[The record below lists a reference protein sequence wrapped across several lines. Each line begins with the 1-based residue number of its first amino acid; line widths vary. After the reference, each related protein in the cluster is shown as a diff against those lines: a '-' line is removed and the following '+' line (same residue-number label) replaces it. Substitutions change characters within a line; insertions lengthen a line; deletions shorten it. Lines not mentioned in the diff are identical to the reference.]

1 MLTVSVALL
10 RKNWG
15 HKMQKMFKE
24 LVLDIIQSEK
34 FNNEYKNL
42 CIKLATE
49 QIKHIPG
56 IQLKTVE
63 KFDLNYL
70 LKCANI
76 FIQTND
82 NDLKEKVLRIA
93 QYTFEYGNQTEKDYA
108 YILVDSLLNK
118 PSINLAKKNNL
129 LSNDIEYYLPLKLS
143 LQKLQR
149 ENEYSIEVRNDTII
163 CNPFQK
169 QFIKKTSKSNCKLLS
184 VSAPTSSGK
193 SFIVTQWIINNL
205 ELTNKNNVDIAII
218 VPTRALINQYEKNL
232 TEDLK
237 NDIGNVHIE
246 TMPFRNGNILSKK
259 KVIYI
264 FTQERM
270 NAFLAKKTNIK
281 FKILFI
287 DEAQKIGDN
296 QRGVLLE
303 TVIEKIRNNSQ
314 ETKII
319 FASPFVEN
327 PQDIYPNTEIIK
339 SDLMTINQNFFK
351 IEKIKRKPLEWNI
364 LMLYNEE
371 FIGIAKIFLVEQIKG
386 TSLPAILSNFVNL
399 ITINDE
405 SNNLIYTN
413 FPSDAEKVA
422 ELIYEK
428 SNYNVE
434 NNDEIIKL
442 IQLCKETVHKNFN
455 LIKYL
460 KKGIAFHY
468 GSMPQIIRAKI
479 EDLFNQKIIRNLIC
493 TSTLLEG
500 VNLSCKNIFIKNPK
514 RSRDLNMTNSDLFNL
529 AGRAGRLG
537 KEFYGNIFYV
547 DWEEAPV
554 KKEETKVERAI
565 QKVLNKNFDEII
577 ESLNNDFSNIKF
589 DNVEERNSVEAT
601 IGYLYTQFLK
611 YGNIAKNREVKNT
624 YSKEEIICLNNAL
637 NEYSK
642 KIEIP
647 KNILEKH
654 PIIYHYS
661 MQKLLNYFRKRHPEE
676 PRRYLVDLKNDDKIT
691 DSFIGFLN
699 RMYTCFNTNLINE
712 KHIMYISLLTSGWIK
727 FKNFSAII
735 ESRRKYYKN
744 ENFDL
749 SVRKVFKD
757 IDKYAR
763 YLIPKLLQC
772 YIDVL
777 NFYYEQSGNFDLIYN
792 DNDIETLL
800 EYGIKNKTQM
810 SMITLGLSR
819 STIVK
824 IFDIKTEAEQYLIN
838 NTEMDEIT
846 TLKWLHKNVE
856 YFKTNKKLPELLIEE
871 IQNVLYIYKEIF

>member
-1 MLTVSVALL
+1 MQNICEELAIEL
-10 RKNWG
+10 R
-15 HKMQKMFKE
+15 
-24 LVLDIIQSEK
+24 QSEK

-42 CIKLATE
+42 CIKLAVE
-49 QIKHIPG
+49 QIKHISG
-56 IQLKTVE
+56 IEIGSATNFELH
-63 KFDLNYL
+63 YL

-93 QYTFEYGNQTEKDYA
+93 QYTFEFGNQTEKDYA
-108 YILVDSLLNK
+108 YILVDSLLNN
-118 PSINLAKKNNL
+118 PSINLAKRNNL
-129 LSNDIEYYLPLKLS
+129 LNKNIEYYLPLKLS

-149 ENEYSIEVRNDTII
+149 ENEYSVEVRDGIII

-169 QFIKKTSKSNCKLLS
+169 QFMKETSKSECKLLS

-193 SFIVTQWIINNL
+193 SFIVTQWIIKNL
-205 ELTNKNNVDIAII
+205 EFTNKKNVNIAII
-218 VPTRALINQYEKNL
+218 VPTRALINQYEKDL
-232 TEDLK
+232 VEDLK
-237 NDIGNVHIE
+237 NDIDNVHIE
-246 TMPFRNGNILSKK
+246 TMPFRNGNILGKK

-270 NAFLAKKTNIK
+270 SAFLAKNPNTK

-303 TVIEKIRNNSQ
+303 TVIEKVRNNSQ

-339 SDLMTINQNFFK
+339 SNLMTINQNFFK
-351 IEKIKRKPLEWNI
+351 IEKIKGKPLEWNI
-364 LMLYNEE
+364 LMLYNGE
-371 FIGIAKIFLVEQIKG
+371 FIGIAKILLKEKIKG
-386 TSLPAILSNFVNL
+386 TSIPAILTNFVNL

-405 SNNLIYTN
+405 SNNLVYAN
-413 FPSDAEKVA
+413 YPSDAEDIA

-428 SNYNVE
+428 TKYNVE
-434 NNDEIIKL
+434 ENDEIIKL

-468 GSMPQIIRAKI
+468 GSMPQLIRSKI
-479 EDLFNQKIIRNLIC
+479 EDLFNKKIIRNLIC

-514 RSRDLNMTNSDLFNL
+514 RSKNLKMTTPDLFNL

-547 DWEEAPV
+547 DWDDAPV
-554 KKEETKVERAI
+554 KKEEAKVERSI
-565 QKVLNKNFDEII
+565 QKVLCKNFTQII
-577 ESLNNDFSNIKF
+577 QALNNDFNNIKF
-589 DNVEERNSVEAT
+589 DNTDERNSVEAT

-611 YGNIAKNREVKNT
+611 HGNIGKNKEVKIAFE
-624 YSKEEIICLNNAL
+624 KDEILLLNNAL

-647 KNILEKH
+647 KSILEKH

-661 MQKLLNYFRKRHPEE
+661 MQKLLEYFRNRHPEE
-676 PRRYLVDLKNDDKIT
+676 PKRYLVNFKNDDKIT
-691 DSFIGFLN
+691 GSFIGFLS
-699 RMYTCFNTNLINE
+699 RMNTCFNTNLTND
-712 KHIMYISLLTSGWIK
+712 KHIKYISLLTSRWIK
-727 FKNFSAII
+727 FQNFSVII
-735 ESRRKYYKN
+735 DARRKYYKN
-744 ENFDL
+744 EDFNL
-749 SVRKVFKD
+749 SVRHVFKD
-757 IDKYAR
+757 IDNYAR
-763 YLIPKLLQC
+763 YLVPKLLRC

-777 NFYYEQSGNFDLIYN
+777 NFYYEQSDNFDLIYN

-800 EYGIKNKTQM
+800 EYGIENKTQM

-824 IFDIKTEAEQYLIN
+824 IFDIKTEARQYLVDNI
-838 NTEMDEIT
+838 EMDEVT
-846 TLKWLHKNVE
+846 TLKWLHDNVK
-856 YFKTNKKLPELLIEE
+856 YFKSNKKLPELLIEE
-871 IQNVLYIYKEIF
+871 IQNVLYIYKEIFS

>member
-1 MLTVSVALL
+1 
-10 RKNWG
+10 
-15 HKMQKMFKE
+15 MQNICVE
-24 LVLDIIQSEK
+24 LSFDLIQSRK
-34 FNNEYKNL
+34 FNDEYKKL
-42 CIKLATE
+42 CIKLAIE
-49 QIKHIPG
+49 QIKHIPN
-56 IQLKTVE
+56 LE
-63 KFDLNYL
+63 LESFNDPDLQYL
-70 LKCANI
+70 LKCANV
-76 FIQTND
+76 FIQTDD

-93 QYTFEYGNQTEKDYA
+93 QYTFEFGDQTEKDYA
-108 YILVDSLLNK
+108 YILVDSLLNN

-129 LSNDIEYYLPLKLS
+129 LNKNIEYYLPLKLS

-149 ENEYSIEVRNDTII
+149 ENEYSIEVRDDIII

-169 QFIKKTSKSNCKLLS
+169 QFIIETSKSESKLLS

-193 SFIVTQWIINNL
+193 SFIVTQWIIKNL
-205 ELTNKNNVDIAII
+205 ELTNKKSVNIAII
-218 VPTRALINQYEKNL
+218 VPTRALINQYVKDL

-237 NDIGNVHIE
+237 NDIDNVHIE
-246 TMPFRNGNILSKK
+246 TMPFRNGNILGKK
-259 KVIYI
+259 KIIYI

-270 NAFLAKKTNIK
+270 NAFLAKNTNIE

-303 TVIEKIRNNSQ
+303 TVIEKIRNNSE

-319 FASPFVEN
+319 FAGPFVEN

-339 SDLMTINQNFFK
+339 SNLMTINQNFFK
-351 IEKIKRKPLEWNI
+351 IEKIKGKPLEWNVLI
-364 LMLYNEE
+364 LYNEE
-371 FIGIAKIFLVEQIKG
+371 FIIIAKIMLKEKIKE
-386 TSLPAILSNFVNL
+386 TSIPAILTNFVNL
-399 ITINDE
+399 ITINDD
-405 SNNLIYTN
+405 SNNLIYAN
-413 FPSDAEKVA
+413 YPSDAEKMA
-422 ELIYEK
+422 KLIDEK
-428 SNYNVE
+428 TKYNVE
-434 NNDEIIKL
+434 ENDEILKL

-468 GSMPQIIRAKI
+468 GSMPQIIRSKI
-479 EDLFNQKIIRNLIC
+479 EDLFNKKIIRNLIC

-514 RSRDLNMTNSDLFNL
+514 RSKNLKMTTPDLFNL

-547 DWEEAPV
+547 DWDDAPV
-554 KKEETKVERAI
+554 KKEETKVERSI
-565 QKVLNKNFDEII
+565 QKVLCKNFNQII
-577 ESLNNDFSNIKF
+577 LALNNDFNNIKF
-589 DNVEERNSVEAT
+589 DNVDERNSVEAT

-611 YGNIAKNREVKNT
+611 YGDIGKNKEVKIAFE
-624 YSKEEIICLNNAL
+624 KEEILVLNNAL
-637 NEYSK
+637 NKYSE

-661 MQKLLNYFRKRHPEE
+661 MQKLLEYFRDTHPKE
-676 PRRYLVDLKNDDKIT
+676 PKRYLVDFKNDDKIT
-691 DSFIGFLN
+691 GSFIGFLN

-712 KHIMYISLLTSGWIK
+712 KHINYIALLTTRWIK
-727 FKNFSAII
+727 FQNLSVII
-735 ESRRKYYKN
+735 DARRKYYKN
-744 ENFDL
+744 EDFNL
-749 SVRKVFKD
+749 SVRQVFKD
-757 IDKYAR
+757 IDNFAR
-763 YLIPKLLQC
+763 YLVPKLLRC

-777 NFYYEQSGNFDLIYN
+777 NFYYEQSGNSDLIYD
-792 DNDIETLL
+792 DNEIETLL
-800 EYGIKNKTQM
+800 EYGIENKTQM

-824 IFDIKTEAEQYLIN
+824 IFDIKTEAGQYLVDNI
-838 NTEMDEIT
+838 EMDEIT
-846 TLKWLHKNVE
+846 ILKWLHDNVE

-871 IQNVLYIYKEIF
+871 IQNVLYIYKEIFS

>member
-1 MLTVSVALL
+1 
-10 RKNWG
+10 
-15 HKMQKMFKE
+15 MQKMFEE

-56 IQLKTVE
+56 IQLETV
-63 KFDLNYL
+63 KNLDLNYL

-93 QYTFEYGNQTEKDYA
+93 QYSLEFGKQTEKDYA
-108 YILVDSLLNK
+108 YILIDSLLNN
-118 PSINLAKKNNL
+118 PSISLAKKNNL
-129 LSNDIEYYLPLKLS
+129 ISKDIEYYLPLKLS

-149 ENEYSIEVRNDTII
+149 ENEYSIKVRDDVII
-163 CNPFQK
+163 CNTFQK
-169 QFIKKTSKSNCKLLS
+169 QFIKETSKSDCELLS
-184 VSAPTSSGK
+184 ISAPTSSGK
-193 SFIVTQWIINNL
+193 SFIVRQWIIKNL
-205 ELTNKNNVDIAII
+205 ELINNNDVNIAII
-218 VPTRALINQYEKNL
+218 VPTRALINQYERDL
-232 TEDLK
+232 TGDLK
-237 NDIGNVHIE
+237 NDIDNVYIE
-246 TMPFRNGNILSKK
+246 TMPFQNGNILGKK
-259 KVIYI
+259 KIIYI

-270 NAFLAKKTNIK
+270 SAFLAKNTNTK

-303 TVIEKIRNNSQ
+303 TIIEKIKNDSS

-319 FASPFVEN
+319 FASPFVAN
-327 PQDIYPNTEIIK
+327 PQDIYPNSKILK

-351 IEKIKRKPLEWNI
+351 IQKIKRKPLEWNI
-364 LMLYNEE
+364 FTLYNEE
-371 FIGIAKIFLVEQIKG
+371 FIMIAKIELEEKING
-386 TSLPAILSNFVNL
+386 TSIPAILTNFVNL
-399 ITINDE
+399 ITINDK
-405 SNNLIYTN
+405 SNNLIYAN
-413 FPSDAEKVA
+413 YPSDAENIA
-422 ELIYEK
+422 ELIYQK
-428 SNYNVE
+428 SNYNAE
-434 NNDEIIKL
+434 GNEEIIKL

-468 GSMPQIIRAKI
+468 GSMPQLIRLKI
-479 EDLFNQKIIRNLIC
+479 EDLFNKKIIRNLIC

-514 RSRDLNMTNSDLFNL
+514 RSKNLKMTTPDLFNL
-529 AGRAGRLG
+529 VGRAGRLG

-547 DWEEAPV
+547 DWDDAPV
-554 KKEETKVERAI
+554 KKEETKVERSI
-565 QKVLNKNFDEII
+565 QKVLCKNFTQII
-577 ESLNNDFSNIKF
+577 QALHNDFNNIEF
-589 DNVEERNSVEAT
+589 DNVDERNSVEAT

-611 YGNIAKNREVKNT
+611 YGNIGKNKEVKIAFE
-624 YSKEEIICLNNAL
+624 KDEILVLNNAL

-661 MQKLLNYFRKRHPEE
+661 MQKLLKYFRNTHPEE
-676 PRRYLVDLKNDDKIT
+676 PKRYLVDFKNDDKIT
-691 DSFIGFLN
+691 GSFIGFLS
-699 RMYTCFNTNLINE
+699 RMNICFNTNLIND
-712 KHIMYISLLTSGWIK
+712 KHIKYISLLTSHWIK
-727 FKNFSAII
+727 FQNFSVII
-735 ESRRKYYKN
+735 DARRKYYKN
-744 ENFDL
+744 EEFDL
-749 SVRKVFKD
+749 SVRHVFKD
-757 IDKYAR
+757 IDNYSR
-763 YLIPKLLQC
+763 YLVPKLLRC

-777 NFYYEQSGNFDLIYN
+777 NFYYEQNGNFDLIYN
-792 DNDIETLL
+792 DNDVETLL
-800 EYGIKNKTQM
+800 EYGINNKTQM

-824 IFDIKTEAEQYLIN
+824 LFDIKTEAGQYLVDNI
-838 NTEMDEIT
+838 EMDEIT
-846 TLKWLHKNVE
+846 ALKWLHDNVE
-856 YFKTNKKLPELLIEE
+856 YFKSNKKLPELLIEE
-871 IQNVLYIYKEIF
+871 IQNVLYIYKEIFS

>member
-1 MLTVSVALL
+1 
-10 RKNWG
+10 
-15 HKMQKMFKE
+15 MQKLFEE
-24 LVLDIIQSEK
+24 LVLDLIQSEK

-56 IQLKTVE
+56 IQLETV
-63 KFDLNYL
+63 KNFDLNYL

-76 FIQTND
+76 FTQTND

-93 QYTFEYGNQTEKDYA
+93 QYTLEFGNQTEKDYA
-108 YILVDSLLNK
+108 YILIDSLLNN
-118 PSINLAKKNNL
+118 PSISLAKKNNL
-129 LSNDIEYYLPLKLS
+129 ISKDIEYYLPLKLS

-149 ENEYSIEVRNDTII
+149 ENEYSIKVRDDVII
-163 CNPFQK
+163 CNTFQK
-169 QFIKKTSKSNCKLLS
+169 QFIKETSKSDCKLLS
-184 VSAPTSSGK
+184 ISAPTSSGK
-193 SFIVTQWIINNL
+193 SFIVRQWIIKNL
-205 ELTNKNNVDIAII
+205 ELINNNDVNIAII
-218 VPTRALINQYEKNL
+218 VPTRALINQYERDL

-237 NDIGNVHIE
+237 NDIDNVYIE
-246 TMPFRNGNILSKK
+246 TMPFRNGNILGKK
-259 KVIYI
+259 KIIYI

-270 NAFLAKKTNIK
+270 SAFLAKNTNAE

-303 TVIEKIRNNSQ
+303 TIIEKIKNDSS
-314 ETKII
+314 EIKII
-319 FASPFVEN
+319 FASPFVAN
-327 PQDIYPNTEIIK
+327 PQDIYPNSKILK

-351 IEKIKRKPLEWNI
+351 IQKIKGKPLEWNI
-364 LMLYNEE
+364 FTLYNEE
-371 FIGIAKIFLVEQIKG
+371 FIMIAKIELEEKING
-386 TSLPAILSNFVNL
+386 TSIPAILTNFVNL
-399 ITINDE
+399 ITVNDE
-405 SNNLIYTN
+405 SNNLIYAN
-413 FPSDAEKVA
+413 YPSDAENIA
-422 ELIYEK
+422 ELIYQK

-434 NNDEIIKL
+434 GNEEIIKL
-442 IQLCKETVHKNFN
+442 IQLCKETVHENFS

-460 KKGIAFHY
+460 KRGIAFHY
-468 GSMPQIIRAKI
+468 GSMPQLIRLKI
-479 EDLFNQKIIRNLIC
+479 EDLFNKKIIRNLIC

-514 RSRDLNMTNSDLFNL
+514 RSKNLKMTTPDLFNL
-529 AGRAGRLG
+529 VGRAGRLG

-547 DWEEAPV
+547 DWDDAPV
-554 KKEETKVERAI
+554 KKEEAKVERSI
-565 QKVLNKNFDEII
+565 QKVLCKNFTQII
-577 ESLNNDFSNIKF
+577 QALHNDFNKIEF
-589 DNVEERNSVEAT
+589 DNVDERNSVEAT

-611 YGNIAKNREVKNT
+611 YGNIGKNKEVKIAFE
-624 YSKEEIICLNNAL
+624 KDEILVLNNAL

-647 KNILEKH
+647 KSILEKH

-661 MQKLLNYFRKRHPEE
+661 MQKLLEYFRDKHPEE
-676 PRRYLVDLKNDDKIT
+676 PKRYLVDFKNDDKIT
-691 DSFIGFLN
+691 GSFIGFLE
-699 RMYTCFNTNLINE
+699 RMYTCFNTNLRNE
-712 KHIMYISLLTSGWIK
+712 KHIMYIALLTSRWLK
-727 FKNFSAII
+727 FQNLSVII
-735 ESRRKYYKN
+735 DARRKYYKD

-749 SVRKVFKD
+749 SVRHVFKD
-757 IDKYAR
+757 IDNYAR
-763 YLIPKLLQC
+763 YLVPKLLRC

-800 EYGIKNKTQM
+800 EYGIENKTQM

-824 IFDIKTEAEQYLIN
+824 IFEIKTEAEQHLLDNI
-838 NTEMDEIT
+838 EMDEIT
-846 TLKWLHKNVE
+846 TLKWLHNNFE

-871 IQNVLYIYKEIF
+871 IQNVLYIYKEIFS